1 MGRGFGENGFWLG
14 MDSEV
19 EADDLTGAGGGG
31 THEAV
36 VANSGEAFG

>member
-1 MGRGFGENGFWLG
+1 MRCGFGENEFWLG
-14 MDSEV
+14 IDSEV
-19 EADDLTGAGGGG
+19 KADGLKRASGGG